1 MGIKKLV
8 TVLGICAMWALPVMA
23 ASSARAATGTYVQ
36 TNLVSDGATPAT
48 TTDPNLLNSWG
59 ITSFPGGPFWIA
71 DNGSGLSTLYDGL
84 GNIIPLVINI
94 PDPTASKPNGG
105 TPTGIVAQTNPT
117 LFLIPG
123 TTDSAL
129 FIFATEDGT
138 IAAWNNVLDLLNA
151 HIVVDNSQGGSS
163 TGAVYKGLALGNN
176 ASGSFLYATNFRSG
190 KIDVFDSS
198 FKPATLTGSFNDP
211 NLPAGAAPF
220 GIANIRGNLIVTYA
234 KQDAAKHDDVAGAGL
249 GWVDIF
255 DTNGNL
261 IETLA
266 KRGSLNAP
274 WGIAEA
280 PFNFGR
286 FSNAIL
292 IGNFGDGRINAYNPI
307 TRMFVGQLSDS
318 SKHPIMIDGLW
329 ALSFGGAQ
337 GSDPG
342 TLYFTAGPNSEA
354 DGLFGSLTP
363 Q

>member
-1 MGIKKLV
+1 MSIKKLV
-8 TVLGICAMWALPVMA
+8 IVLGICGMSVLPAMA
-23 ASSARAATGTYVQ
+23 ASSARAASGTYLQ
-36 TNLVSDGATPAT
+36 TNLISDGAISAT
-48 TTDPNLLNSWG
+48 TTDPNLLNAWG
-59 ITSFPGGPFWIA
+59 ITSFPGGPFWIS
-71 DNGSGLSTLYDGL
+71 DNNSGLSTLYDGL
-84 GNIIPLVINI
+84 GNIISLVVHI
-94 PDPTASKPNGG
+94 PAPAGLSANGG

-123 TTDSAL
+123 TSDSAL
-129 FIFATEDGT
+129 FIFAAEDGT
-138 IAAWNNVLDLLNA
+138 IATWNNVLDLMNA
-151 HIVVDNSQGGSS
+151 RIVVDNSRGGSS
-163 TGAVYKGLALGNN
+163 NSAVYKGLALGNN

-190 KIDVFDSS
+190 KIDVFDSTFS
-198 FKPATLTGSFNDP
+198 PAKLSGSFNDP
-211 NLPAGAAPF
+211 NRPADAAPF
-220 GIANIRGNLIVTYA
+220 GIANITGNLIVTYA

-255 DTNGNL
+255 DTSGNL

-329 ALSFGGAQ
+329 ALSSGAPKAPSQ
-337 GSDPG
+337 GRFISPQ
-342 TLYFTAGPNSEA
+342 
-354 DGLFGSLTP
+354 GLIVKPMDCLAA
-363 Q
+363 

>member
-1 MGIKKLV
+1 MMVSISAAV
-8 TVLGICAMWALPVMA
+8 IAHA
-23 ASSARAATGTYVQ
+23 ASNGYTQ
-36 TNLVSDGATPAT
+36 TNLVSDGAIQAI

-59 ITSFPGGPFWIA
+59 IAFFPGGPFWIA

-84 GNIIPLVINI
+84 GKIIPLVINI
-94 PDPTASKPNGG
+94 PDPSGTKPNGG

-198 FKPATLTGSFNDP
+198 FKPAILAGSFADP

-220 GIANIRGNLIVTYA
+220 GIANLMGNLLVTYA
-234 KQDAAKHDDVAGAGL
+234 KQNAAKHDDVAGPGL

-261 IETLA
+261 IETFA
-266 KRGSLNAP
+266 KSGPLNSP
-274 WGIAEA
+274 WGVAQA

-292 IGNFGDGRINAYNPI
+292 IGNFGDGRINAFNPI
-307 TRMFVGQLSDS
+307 NRRFLGQLADASRQ
-318 SKHPIMIDGLW
+318 PITIDGLW

-342 TLYFTAGPNSEA
+342 TLYFTAGPNGEA